1 MNGKREVEVA
11 INSLRE
17 EGFSEECTEAL
28 AGIWRWKES
37 GKMQREV
44 MSLCGVDETTRNGM
58 AVAALRIVEEMIG

>member
-44 MSLCGVDETTRNGM
+44 TN
-58 AVAALRIVEEMIG
+58 AAAQGNESGKQYAYKIIG